1 MQIIRYSAER
11 RTEWD
16 NFVEGSKNGTF
27 LFLRGYMDYHSDRFA
42 DHSLMFYSEKG
53 MLLSVLPANEKGDER
68 GLCLYS
74 HQGLTYG
81 GFVLGE
87 TTGSAFVM
95 ELFDCTISYLRELG
109 FKLWY
114 YKQMPS
120 VYHRCP
126 AEEDEYALWRHNAIM
141 DSCLIST
148 AIPLNG
154 AKLFP
159 EVERRRLRGARR
171 AKEAGLRIVEDGDL
185 AEFWPIMEDNLM
197 SRYSVVPVHTLD
209 EMRLLQSRFPD
220 KIKCFMVE
228 GVEEV
233 EGVDGV
239 ESVEGVDGVEEVDGV
254 DGFEKRWLAG
264 CIVYIANDACVHIQ
278 YGHATPEG
286 KKAGALDLL
295 YLHLIDKYKDDGYC
309 YLDFGNS
316 NEQGGWYLNENL
328 IAQKE
333 GFGGRG
339 IAYKRYELSI

>member
-53 MLLSVLPANEKGDER
+53 ALLAVLPANEGFALREEGLVVSGEGDR
-68 GLCLYS
+68 CLYS

-81 GFVLGE
+81 GFVLIDA
-87 TTGSAFVM
+87 TGSAFVL
-95 ELFDCTISYLRELG
+95 ELFDGTMDYLRGLG

-126 AEEDEYALWRHNAIM
+126 AEEDEYALWRHKAVM

-154 AKLFP
+154 AKFFP

-228 GVEEV
+228 GV
-233 EGVDGV
+233 DGF
-239 ESVEGVDGVEEVDGV
+239 ESVDGV

-295 YLHLIDKYKDDGYC
+295 YLHLIDKYKDDGFC